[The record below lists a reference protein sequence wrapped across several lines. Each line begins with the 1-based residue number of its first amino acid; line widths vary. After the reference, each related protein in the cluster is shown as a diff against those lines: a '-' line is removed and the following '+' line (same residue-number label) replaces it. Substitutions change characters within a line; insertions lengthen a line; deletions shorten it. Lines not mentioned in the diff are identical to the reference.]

1 MKTELNSRPAKTV
14 FLQTVGI
21 ALSNLKQRLQLDYE
35 RAYPELREVIH
46 LVLDEEESRAWN
58 LTLFPH
64 LLLPDLVEAHIAR
77 LHLRAVKIRHG
88 NVSATFKQDRFE
100 HNQPVYSLCA

>member
-1 MKTELNSRPAKTV
+1 MKTELHTKPAKTV
-14 FLQTVGI
+14 FLQPVGI

-64 LLLPDLVEAHIAR
+64 LLLPDLVEAHVAR
-77 LHLRAVKIRHG
+77 LHLRAVKTKH
-88 NVSATFKQDRFE
+88 VDVFATGQNDQFQ